1 VADIAGVEVCGALKN
16 VVALGAG
23 FVDGLGL
30 GENSKAAIIRIGL
43 MEMKRFTQHYFKSAK
58 DSTFFE
64 SCGVADLI
72 VTCYGGRNRRCAEA
86 FVRAGGTKTF
96 EDIEAELMNG
106 QKIQVS
112 YVTQYLVP
120 KISILPVPICAWPE
134 NPGVFCLYSRS
145 LFHPYYV
152 SFGKS

>member
-1 VADIAGVEVCGALKN
+1 
-16 VVALGAG
+16 
-23 FVDGLGL
+23 
-30 GENSKAAIIRIGL
+30 
-43 MEMKRFTQHYFKSAK
+43 
-58 DSTFFE
+58 
-64 SCGVADLI
+64 
-72 VTCYGGRNRRCAEA
+72 
-86 FVRAGGTKTF
+86 
-96 EDIEAELMNG
+96 MNG